1 MSNAYLQPLT
11 DIAIFTGTGLV
22 FIIIVLTLSRLLSP
36 RKKTAEKELVYESGE
51 NAEGSSWP
59 TVSTGY
65 FVVAL
70 LFLLFEIEIIFLV
83 PVALHLGSAP
93 GAIEILIAIII
104 FVLILAFGL
113 AYAWVHGYLNWFSPG
128 KNVSDFKSSVPLGL
142 YQDFNK
148 RIEND
153 RHAGR

>member
-1 MSNAYLQPLT
+1 MSIAYLQPLT

-22 FIIIVLTLSRLLSP
+22 FITIVLILSRLLSP

-83 PVALHLGSAP
+83 PVALNLGSAP
-93 GAIEILIAIII
+93 GAIEILIAIIV

-113 AYAWVHGYLNWFSPG
+113 AYAWFHGYLNWFNPG
-128 KNVSDFKSSVPLGL
+128 NNISDFKSSVPSGL
-142 YQDFNK
+142 YEDFNK
-148 RIEND
+148 KIEND
-153 RHAGR
+153 GHAV